1 MQPSEDVFQA
11 PAEESIGA
19 PTGTGVKLW
28 LAALFGAVISGIIYA
43 FIALPLFQGTYIHT
57 LFFKRGLIQV
67 FPTYGFSFG
76 LMILVLKIFRIRKEY
91 AVFQQ
96 DLLPAESQQLIRQED
111 ALQCIRKLKRMPAE
125 VRQCLLPNRI
135 GRALVRFKLLGS
147 AEKVDDMLKYQGE
160 LDAAAM
166 ESSYS
171 ILKFLI
177 TLLPILGFMGTV
189 IGIGEAVSG
198 FSGVVTGASDIQ
210 RIKSV
215 LADVTKGLGTAFDTT
230 LLALIL
236 SAILMLGLTIFQR
249 IEDHL
254 LAQIQ
259 QYCISNL
266 LDRLWVPP
274 LHEQVEA
281 ALTRSN
287 AAMLRQW
294 SEQRPP
300 AAG

>member
-1 MQPSEDVFQA
+1 MQLHTEESVPVA
-11 PAEESIGA
+11 AEEAIGA
-19 PTGTGVKLW
+19 PIGTGVKLW
-28 LAALFGAVISGIIYA
+28 LAAVLGGVLTAIIFA
-43 FIALPLFQGTYIHT
+43 ILLLPVFRGTYIRT
-57 LFFKRGLIQV
+57 LFFERGLLQV
-67 FPTYGFSFG
+67 FPTYGFSLG
-76 LMILVLKIFRIRKEY
+76 MMILVLKTFRIRKEY

-96 DLLPAESQQLIRQED
+96 DLLVTDAQQLIRQED
-111 ALQCIRKLKRMPAE
+111 ALQCIRKLKRMPPE
-125 VRQCLLPNRI
+125 VRQCLLANRI
-135 GRALVRFKLLGS
+135 WRALVRFKILGS
-147 AEKVDDMLKYQGE
+147 AEKVDDVLKYQGE
-160 LDAAAM
+160 LDMVAV

-189 IGIGEAVSG
+189 MGIGEAVSG
-198 FSGVVTGASDIQ
+198 FSGVVSGAANMEQ
-210 RIKSV
+210 IKGV
-215 LADVTKGLGTAFDTT
+215 LSQVTIGLGTAFDTT

-259 QYCISNL
+259 HYCISNL

-274 LHEQVEA
+274 LHEQFEA

-287 AAMLRQW
+287 AAMSRQW
-294 SEQRPP
+294 GERPP
-300 AAG
+300 SAR